1 MIQTKYSGV
10 FMKLSYLI
18 MTVFLAIMALPASA
32 YVQPQHNMSMDNQRQ
47 ATPSYQQPM
56 DRNSPES
63 ARDTGQPEE
72 MPDGTMRPSNDN
84 QDDNG
89 M

>member
-1 MIQTKYSGV
+1 
-10 FMKLSYLI
+10 MKLSYLI
-18 MTVFLAIMALPASA
+18 MVAFLGLTTLPASA
-32 YVQPQHNMSMDNQRQ
+32 YVQPQHNMSMDNQREA

-63 ARDTGQPEE
+63 ARQTGEPEE